1 MNVFLLN
8 LLLIII
14 IYLLIILDFD
24 YFIFKTNYTRTYE
37 TFTILNDDDLLKC
50 FSSKDINTMDYS
62 QSNKVSIGNA
72 CCYLTPVEH
81 VYGLPTVTM
90 NGYYLNNMCVD
101 PKKRKQGLGNKLV
114 NKVINEAKKENKDHI
129 ILYVDK
135 NNTPAINLYKKN
147 NFRMYQNLDKIIIMV
162 KNL

>member
-8 LLLIII
+8 LVLIII
-14 IYLLIILDFD
+14 VLLIVIDFN
-24 YFIFKTNYTRTYE
+24 YFILRAYE

-62 QSNKVSIGNA
+62 HSNKISINGA

-81 VYGLPTVTM
+81 VYGLPIVTM
-90 NGYYLNNMCVD
+90 NGYYLNNMCVN
-101 PKKRKQGLGNKLV
+101 PKKRKQGLGNKLL
-114 NKVINEAKKENKDHI
+114 NKVVNEAKKENKDHI
-129 ILYVDK
+129 ILYVEK

-147 NFRMYQNLDKIIIMV
+147 NFRIHQNLDKVIIMV

>member
-8 LLLIII
+8 LVLIII
-14 IYLLIILDFD
+14 VLLIVIDFN
-24 YFIFKTNYTRTYE
+24 YFILRTYE

-62 QSNKVSIGNA
+62 HSNKISINGA

-81 VYGLPTVTM
+81 VYGLPIVTM
-90 NGYYLNNMCVD
+90 NGYYLNNMCVN
-101 PKKRKQGLGNKLV
+101 PKKRKQGLGTKLL
-114 NKVINEAKKENKDHI
+114 NKVVNEAKKGNKDHI
-129 ILYVDK
+129 ILYVEK

-147 NFRMYQNLDKIIIMV
+147 KFRIHQNLDKVIIMV

>member
-8 LLLIII
+8 LVLIII
-14 IYLLIILDFD
+14 VLLIVIDFN
-24 YFIFKTNYTRTYE
+24 YFILRAYE

-62 QSNKVSIGNA
+62 HSNKVSINDA

-81 VYGLPTVTM
+81 ISGLPTITI
-90 NGYYLNNMCVD
+90 NGYYLNNMCVN
-101 PKKRKQGLGNKLV
+101 PKKRKQGLGNKLL
-114 NKVINEAKKENKDHI
+114 NKVINEAKKDNKDHI
-129 ILYVDK
+129 ILYVEK

-147 NFRMYQNLDKIIIMV
+147 NFRIQQNLDKVIIMV

>member
-8 LLLIII
+8 LVLIII
-14 IYLLIILDFD
+14 VLLIVIDFN
-24 YFIFKTNYTRTYE
+24 YFILRAYE

-62 QSNKVSIGNA
+62 HSNKISINGA

-81 VYGLPTVTM
+81 VYGLPIVTM
-90 NGYYLNNMCVD
+90 NGYYLNNMCVN
-101 PKKRKQGLGNKLV
+101 PKKRKQVLGNRLL
-114 NKVINEAKKENKDHI
+114 NKVVNEAKKENKDHI
-129 ILYVDK
+129 ILYVEK

-147 NFRMYQNLDKIIIMV
+147 KFRIYQNLDKVIIMV

>member
-8 LLLIII
+8 LVLIII
-14 IYLLIILDFD
+14 VLLIVIDFN
-24 YFIFKTNYTRTYE
+24 YFILRAYE

-62 QSNKVSIGNA
+62 HSNKISINGA

-81 VYGLPTVTM
+81 VYGLPIVTM
-90 NGYYLNNMCVD
+90 NGYYLNNMCVN
-101 PKKRKQGLGNKLV
+101 PKKRKQGLGTKLL
-114 NKVINEAKKENKDHI
+114 NKVVNEAKKGNKDHI
-129 ILYVDK
+129 ILYVEN

-147 NFRMYQNLDKIIIMV
+147 KFRIHQNLDKVIIMV

>member
-8 LLLIII
+8 LVLIII
-14 IYLLIILDFD
+14 VLLIVIDFN
-24 YFIFKTNYTRTYE
+24 YFILRAYE

-62 QSNKVSIGNA
+62 HSNKISINGA

-81 VYGLPTVTM
+81 VYGLPIVTM
-90 NGYYLNNMCVD
+90 NGYYLNNMCVN
-101 PKKRKQGLGNKLV
+101 PKKRKQGLGTKLL
-114 NKVINEAKKENKDHI
+114 NKVVNEAKKDNKDHI
-129 ILYVDK
+129 ILYVEK

-147 NFRMYQNLDKIIIMV
+147 KFRIYQNLDKVIIMV

>member
-8 LLLIII
+8 LVLIII
-14 IYLLIILDFD
+14 VLLIVIDFN
-24 YFIFKTNYTRTYE
+24 YFILRAYE

-62 QSNKVSIGNA
+62 HSNKISINGA

-81 VYGLPTVTM
+81 VYGLPIVTM
-90 NGYYLNNMCVD
+90 NGYYLNNMCVN
-101 PKKRKQGLGNKLV
+101 PKKRKQGLGNRLL
-114 NKVINEAKKENKDHI
+114 NKVVNEAKKGNKDHI
-129 ILYVDK
+129 ILYVEK

-147 NFRMYQNLDKIIIMV
+147 KFRIYQNLDKVIIMV

>member
-8 LLLIII
+8 LVLIII
-14 IYLLIILDFD
+14 VLLIVIDFN
-24 YFIFKTNYTRTYE
+24 YFILRAYE

-62 QSNKVSIGNA
+62 HSNKISINGA

-81 VYGLPTVTM
+81 VYGLPIVTM
-90 NGYYLNNMCVD
+90 NGYYLNNMCVN
-101 PKKRKQGLGNKLV
+101 PKKRKQGLGTKLL
-114 NKVINEAKKENKDHI
+114 NKVVNEAKKGNKDHI
-129 ILYVDK
+129 ILYVEK

-147 NFRMYQNLDKIIIMV
+147 KFRIHQNLDKVIIMV

>member
-8 LLLIII
+8 LVLIII
-14 IYLLIILDFD
+14 VLLIVIDFN
-24 YFIFKTNYTRTYE
+24 YFILRAYE

-62 QSNKVSIGNA
+62 HSNKISINGA

-81 VYGLPTVTM
+81 VYGLPIVTM
-90 NGYYLNNMCVD
+90 NGYYLNNMCVN
-101 PKKRKQGLGNKLV
+101 PKKRKQGLGTKLL
-114 NKVINEAKKENKDHI
+114 NKVVNEAKKGNKDHI
-129 ILYVDK
+129 ILYVEK

-147 NFRMYQNLDKIIIMV
+147 KFRIYQNLDKVIIMV

>member
-8 LLLIII
+8 LVLIII
-14 IYLLIILDFD
+14 VLLIVIDFN
-24 YFIFKTNYTRTYE
+24 YFILRAYE

-62 QSNKVSIGNA
+62 HSNKISINGA

-81 VYGLPTVTM
+81 VYGLPIVTM
-90 NGYYLNNMCVD
+90 NGYYLNNMCVN
-101 PKKRKQGLGNKLV
+101 PKKRKQGLGNRLL
-114 NKVINEAKKENKDHI
+114 NKVVNEAKKENKDHI
-129 ILYVDK
+129 ILYVEK

-147 NFRMYQNLDKIIIMV
+147 KFRIHQNLDKVIIMV

>member
-14 IYLLIILDFD
+14 IILLIVIDFN
-24 YFIFKTNYTRTYE
+24 YFILRAYE

-62 QSNKVSIGNA
+62 HSNKVSINGA

-81 VYGLPTVTM
+81 IYGLPKITM
-90 NGYYLNNMCVD
+90 NGYYLNNMCVN
-101 PKKRKQGLGNKLV
+101 PKKRKQGLGNKLL
-114 NKVINEAKKENKDHI
+114 NKVVNETKKDNKDHI
-129 ILYVDK
+129 ILYVEK
-135 NNTPAINLYKKN
+135 NNKPAINLYKKN
-147 NFRMYQNLDKIIIMV
+147 KFRIYQNLDKVIIMV

>member
-8 LLLIII
+8 LVLIII
-14 IYLLIILDFD
+14 VLLIVIDFN
-24 YFIFKTNYTRTYE
+24 YFILRSYE

-62 QSNKVSIGNA
+62 HSNKISINGA

-81 VYGLPTVTM
+81 VYGLPIVTM
-90 NGYYLNNMCVD
+90 NGYYLNNMCVN
-101 PKKRKQGLGNKLV
+101 PKKRKQGLGTKLL
-114 NKVINEAKKENKDHI
+114 NKVVNEAKKDNKDHI
-129 ILYVDK
+129 ILYVEK

-147 NFRMYQNLDKIIIMV
+147 KFRIYQNLDKVIIMV

>member
-8 LLLIII
+8 LLLIVVII
-14 IYLLIILDFD
+14 LLIILDFD
-24 YFIFKTNYTRTYE
+24 YFFFKIKYSRTYE

-62 QSNKVSIGNA
+62 HSNKVSINDA
-72 CCYLTPVEH
+72 CCYVTPVEH
-81 VYGLPTVTM
+81 VYGLPIVTM
-90 NGYYLNNMCVD
+90 NGYYLNNMCVN
-101 PKKRKQGLGNKLV
+101 PKKRKQGLGNKLL
-114 NKVINEAKKENKDHI
+114 NKVVNEAKKENKDHI
-129 ILYVDK
+129 ILYVEK

>member
-8 LLLIII
+8 LLLIVVII
-14 IYLLIILDFD
+14 LLIVID
-24 YFIFKTNYTRTYE
+24 FIFKTKYLRTYE

-62 QSNKVSIGNA
+62 HSNKVSINDA

-81 VYGLPTVTM
+81 ISGLPTITI
-90 NGYYLNNMCVD
+90 NGYYLNNMCVN
-101 PKKRKQGLGNKLV
+101 PKKRKQGLGNKLL
-114 NKVINEAKKENKDHI
+114 NKVINEAKKDNKDHI
-129 ILYVDK
+129 ILYVEK

-147 NFRMYQNLDKIIIMV
+147 NFRIQQNLDKVIIMV

>member
-8 LLLIII
+8 LVLIII
-14 IYLLIILDFD
+14 VLLIVIDFN
-24 YFIFKTNYTRTYE
+24 YFILRAYE

-62 QSNKVSIGNA
+62 HSNKISINGA

-81 VYGLPTVTM
+81 VYGLPIVTM
-90 NGYYLNNMCVD
+90 NGYYLNNMCVN
-101 PKKRKQGLGNKLV
+101 PKKRKQGLGTKLL
-114 NKVINEAKKENKDHI
+114 NKVVNEAKKDNKDHI
-129 ILYVDK
+129 ILYVEK

-147 NFRMYQNLDKIIIMV
+147 KFRIHQNLDKVIIMV